1 MKKFFLTIVSVNLL
15 FLPLLIGAQ
24 GQPPPPADQIEEA
37 PTVDILGEDGVLAKI
52 RDYLFTILLIVA
64 AIFIIIAAYFF
75 VTAAGDPEKTGK
87 ARNFVL
93 YALIGVLVGFAA
105 KGLVLLIGQIVG
117 WEVAP
122 F

>member
-1 MKKFFLTIVSVNLL
+1 MNKIISTVTTISVLA
-15 FLPLLIGAQ
+15 LPLLVLAQ
-24 GQPPPPADQIEEA
+24 REEA
-37 PTVDILGEDGVLAKI
+37 PELDIMQTLDAIVNW
-52 RDYLFTILLIVA
+52 LFTILLIVA